1 MLPAVYFCLLIA
13 CRLFFW
19 TFFFLNCDRGEILV
33 CFFFFFFVLCLE
45 YSPLSVYP
53 FQSYSCSFL
62 GENPCLLV
70 KHRTAKL
77 ASQSSPALRFM
88 KYILSCTL
96 SMSAS
101 LHIQT
106 HFQLAQ
112 FIVVCILHLLNLI
125 FKFLSHAVHE
135 SMCSRV
141 CVVQ

>member
-1 MLPAVYFCLLIA
+1 M
-13 CRLFFW
+13 
-19 TFFFLNCDRGEILV
+19 
-33 CFFFFFFVLCLE
+33 FFFVVVVLLFFLLCLE
-45 YSPLSVYP
+45 YSLLSTYP

-77 ASQSSPALRFM
+77 ASQSSPAIRFM

-101 LHIQT
+101 LHFQT
-106 HFQLAQ
+106 HFQLTQ
-112 FIVVCILHLLNLI
+112 FIVVCVLHLLNLI
-125 FKFLSHAVHE
+125 FKFLSHAVRE